1 MLRIEEIVGAMDD
14 EFRILLDGLDDEGLT
29 ALKAD
34 AKALRR
40 LRPVGVSQTE
50 AQAMILALQR
60 TRARKAAALARQDRR
75 RRMVA
80 EIRAR
85 RSIHVPVSS
94 RQSEAPSLSSRQSE
108 ATRDPSRTMHERS
121 LSSLGMTVSPPPRRR
136 PLLLLAGAVALVL
149 IALLASR

>member
-14 EFRILLDGLDDEGLT
+14 EFRILLDGLDDDRLT

-50 AQAMILALQR
+50 AQAMIQALQQ
-60 TRARKAAALARQDRR
+60 TRARKAASQARQDRR
-75 RRMVA
+75 RRIV
-80 EIRAR
+80 EGIQAR
-85 RSIHVPVSS
+85 R
-94 RQSEAPSLSSRQSE
+94 APLSSRRPPEGGGTSTWHDGSKPAPLCLAE
-108 ATRDPSRTMHERS
+108 IPRFTRDDKIE
-121 LSSLGMTVSPPPRRR
+121 SSPRRR